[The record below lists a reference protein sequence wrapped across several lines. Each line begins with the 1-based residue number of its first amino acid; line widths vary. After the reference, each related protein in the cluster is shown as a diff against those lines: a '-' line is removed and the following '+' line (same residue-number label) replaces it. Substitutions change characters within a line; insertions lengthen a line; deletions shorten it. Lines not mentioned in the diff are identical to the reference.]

1 MRVLKTQNENTAR
14 MTEASKTASYLHDLV
29 YESPAGSRK
38 TDSDVVLRNHY
49 MW

>member
-14 MTEASKTASYLHDLV
+14 VTEANKTASYLHDLV

-38 TDSDVVLRNHY
+38 TYSDY
-49 MW
+49 IW